1 MDRANEIRRLEK
13 KVAMTRVSGIL
24 FVIALAV
31 GTKLNI
37 PLNILATIIVIAAI
51 ALVLFVGIPTQRKLF
66 ALRKEIANEE
76 GKENDEDRTI
86 GDNKGV
92 AKSKRDD

>member
-76 GKENDEDRTI
+76 GKENE
-86 GDNKGV
+86 
-92 AKSKRDD
+92 

>member
-24 FVIALAV
+24 FVTALAV

-76 GKENDEDRTI
+76 GKENE
-86 GDNKGV
+86 
-92 AKSKRDD
+92 